1 MPSTALPSHPELV
14 DGHLVED
21 EDTGALH
28 SAIASWLVWILQSW
42 LGPRGG
48 FVLISDTRFG
58 VGPRRGRK
66 PDISVYFAGRKPPA
80 PGPFPSPLG
89 PVERAALGEVK
100 GTLDAVGESSVRWLG
115 RDDTLLI
122 DSLLVIPG
130 RQAVE
135 LHGDV
140 AR

>member
-1 MPSTALPSHPELV
+1 MAGLDPPEL
-14 DGHLVED
+14 
-21 EDTGALH
+21 AR
-28 SAIASWLVWILQSW
+28 
-42 LGPRGG
+42 P
-48 FVLISDTRFG
+48 
-58 VGPRRGRK
+58 PRRLRPDLGHPLRRGPK